1 MRSGLVKSVYK
12 SLLAFI
18 LLWGVGRLNAET
30 KAPIQHP
37 KDQIALQLGAIQM
50 GYAIPFT
57 LPENI
62 SAEKMQEAV
71 NALVM
76 GRNSL
81 NATVANPA
89 EKVQGAQACPSVDSV
104 EYRDQLYSA
113 VRSVVA
119 SPVVATI
126 KGNAMLANN
135 VRVSVAATKLTR
147 PSSEWT
153 MPMRYTLAPSLSE
166 VTSQVVDGL
175 ISTRLMPAEFAPVM
189 ISVTGGVRSVGS
201 GLSGQS
207 VPSFQVGKY
216 EVTCEE
222 WQDVQAWAV
231 SNGYADLD
239 GIGGGGGEQNPV
251 VSVSWHDVVKW
262 CNAKSEKEG
271 MVPVYKV
278 GGATYKIGES
288 VPTVDGSAN
297 GYRLPTESEW
307 EWAARGGMETK
318 GFTYSG
324 SNDANAV
331 AWYYSNS
338 PEGPKEVG
346 MKAPNELGIYDMS
359 GNVYEWCWDLC
370 DQECPHRRFRGG
382 SCINL
387 ANYCTVAFRDNLGY
401 PNNRLNCI
409 GFRLARSSEN

>member
-1 MRSGLVKSVYK
+1 
-12 SLLAFI
+12 
-18 LLWGVGRLNAET
+18 
-30 KAPIQHP
+30 
-37 KDQIALQLGAIQM
+37 
-50 GYAIPFT
+50 
-57 LPENI
+57 
-62 SAEKMQEAV
+62 
-71 NALVM
+71 
-76 GRNSL
+76 
-81 NATVANPA
+81 
-89 EKVQGAQACPSVDSV
+89 
-104 EYRDQLYSA
+104 
-113 VRSVVA
+113 
-119 SPVVATI
+119 
-126 KGNAMLANN
+126 
-135 VRVSVAATKLTR
+135 
-147 PSSEWT
+147 
-153 MPMRYTLAPSLSE
+153 
-166 VTSQVVDGL
+166 
-175 ISTRLMPAEFAPVM
+175 MPAEFAPVM
-189 ISVTGGVRSVGS
+189 ISVTGGVWSVGS

-271 MVPVYKV
+271 LVPVYKV

-324 SNDANAV
+324 SNDANVV

-338 PEGPKEVG
+338 LEGTKDVG
-346 MKAPNELGIYDMS
+346 MKVANELGIYDMS

-370 DQECPHRRFRGG
+370 DQEYPHRRFRGG

-387 ANYCTVAFRDNLGY
+387 ADYCIVAFRDNLGY
-401 PNNRLNCI
+401 PSNRLDCI
-409 GFRLARSSEN
+409 GFRLARISGN